1 MRSRGEFEGRF
12 IKSEVVPLAAVTFG
26 GRVEV

>member
-12 IKSEVVPLAAVTFG
+12 ITSEVVPLAAVRVG
-26 GRVEV
+26 GRMEV